1 MIVIE
6 VICGVGQKLW
16 RFVMNEQRKQND
28 QLLQKLKEKTLIMG
42 ILNITPDSF
51 SDGGK
56 FDELNT
62 AVSRAKQLVEDGAD
76 IIDVGGESTRP
87 GSTQV
92 EADEEIRRVIPVI
105 KAIASEIDVP
115 ISIDTYKAEVAKQAL
130 EAGASILNDVWG
142 AKWDPEMAKIAAKY
156 QVPIILTHNRKKSI
170 YTDLMI
176 DVIVDLEES
185 VSICLNAGVPK
196 EHILLDPGIGFA
208 KSYEENME
216 VMRHLDRIVEM
227 GYPVLLG
234 TSRKSVVAK
243 TLNLPVDE
251 RMEGTGAT
259 VCYGIMKGCQLMRV
273 HDVKEISRM
282 AKMIDALE
290 RKGDS
295 LNG

>member
-1 MIVIE
+1 
-6 VICGVGQKLW
+6 
-16 RFVMNEQRKQND
+16 MNEQRKQND